1 VPNFSILLSLT
12 LFMALVDTND
22 SDDTAPSNNFAVS
35 TDFFYGRSDF
45 HLTAPHLIIPI
56 IFIYSGK

>member
-1 VPNFSILLSLT
+1 
-12 LFMALVDTND
+12 MALVDTND